1 VLKKV
6 KMGGGELYVYSTL
19 KGLVVEGEEVA
30 EAYDLLRPKAV
41 CVSLSDRELAEV
53 RFALRE
59 DGEEDPA
66 ADEDY
71 VPESKGMRRMLGV
84 GTVEPEEGDEE
95 DEGDEDADEGEGE
108 KEGAGDEDDDEEG
121 DDEDDLPDE
130 LDMPAGV
137 VPREEVEKAMDEP
150 FHPDIVAADA
160 AAAGDQVF
168 ISDTDMAYS
177 RKLATFGD
185 VELPPPSF
193 LEAVRAA
200 DRDKVPVSPIDLT
213 DDEYTL
219 VFVDHVT
226 YWQLV
231 KHSRKVRGI
240 RRLKASSPTELARE
254 WDRRVRSIKGFDILE
269 QERERKMAIELAD
282 HLRKHGKVLA
292 VIDVMRVPGILDRLA
307 DEMKD

>member
-1 VLKKV
+1 MVA
-6 KMGGGELYVYSTL
+6 
-19 KGLVVEGEEVA
+19 EGDEVA
-30 EAYDLLRPKAV
+30 EAYSLLKPEVV

-59 DGEEDPA
+59 DGEGVPTE
-66 ADEDY
+66 DEDY
-71 VPESKGMRRMLGV
+71 VPESKGMRHMLGV
-84 GTVEPEEGDEE
+84 GTVEAE
-95 DEGDEDADEGEGE
+95 
-108 KEGAGDEDDDEEG
+108 DEEG
-121 DDEDDLPDE
+121 DDEEDDDEDGNGIPDE

-160 AAAGDQVF
+160 AVAGDQVF

-193 LEAVRAA
+193 MEAVRAA
-200 DRDKVPVSPIDLT
+200 DRDKVRVLPIDLT

-219 VFVDHVT
+219 VFVDNVT

-231 KHSRKVRGI
+231 KHARKVKSMRKI
-240 RRLKASSPTELARE
+240 KARNPTEMVAE
-254 WDRRVRSIKGFDILE
+254 WDRRIRSIKGFDILE
-269 QERERKMAIELAD
+269 RERERKIAIEVAD
-282 HLRKHGKVLA
+282 QLKEHDRVLA
-292 VIDVMRVPGILDRLA
+292 VVDVSRVTGVLDQLA
-307 DEMKD
+307 SEMKD

>member
-1 VLKKV
+1 VLKKI
-6 KMGGGELYVYSTL
+6 KMGERELYVYPTL

-53 RFALRE
+53 RFALHE
-59 DGEEDPA
+59 EGVEDPSSE
-66 ADEDY
+66 EDY
-71 VPESKGMRRMLGV
+71 VPESEGMRRMLGV
-84 GTVEPEEGDEE
+84 GTVEPEEEDGSDEDDQGDEE
-95 DEGDEDADEGEGE
+95 
-108 KEGAGDEDDDEEG
+108 
-121 DDEDDLPDE
+121 EDDLPDE

-137 VPREEVEKAMDEP
+137 VPREEVEKVMDEP

-200 DRDKVPVSPIDLT
+200 DRDRVKVTPIDLT

-231 KHSRKVRGI
+231 KHSRKVKGI
-240 RRLKASSPTELARE
+240 RRLKANSPTELAQE
-254 WDRRVRSIKGFDILE
+254 WDRRVRSIKGFNILE
-269 QERERKMAIELAD
+269 KERERKMAIELAD
-282 HLRKHGKVLA
+282 HLRKHTKVLA
-292 VIDVMRVPGILDRLA
+292 IIDFMRVPGILDRLA
-307 DEMKD
+307 DEMKG